1 MHQQKIVLSIFEI
14 QKYAFNVI
22 IFLVWMGVIEINV
35 CVFIPMVLFL
45 WLKILINFDK
55 KFENYQILIKI
66 GIQEMVDIF
75 FYLGF

>member
-1 MHQQKIVLSIFEI
+1 MNGGYRNKC
-14 QKYAFNVI
+14 
-22 IFLVWMGVIEINV
+22 V